1 MKSKYIIITISLLVI
16 LGWTLRF
23 IVTRNLSASGS
34 SGSGVTTTSV
44 QFVTSTIT
52 ADGTVTAQNQA
63 TLNFLTA
70 GKLTYL
76 PLKAGDPVY
85 SGQVIAQLDTYALQR
100 SLTLALNAYQAT
112 RDTFDQTQ
120 DNLNNNI
127 IKSQTAASYSN
138 AFDSIDT
145 VNAAI
150 ARIANQTQL
159 GLNNSVINV
168 ELANYALQLSK
179 LVSPL
184 KGILTRED
192 VTVAGVN
199 VTPATTFTVADPSTM
214 VFRAN
219 VPVQDIYYI
228 SLGSPVTISV
238 DGIKD
243 QISGT
248 VIKIFPSKITLGNGE
263 AVYQVDIQS
272 DQLKKL
278 AKLDETGTAI
288 ITTNSEN
295 VALIPAWTVLGGKYV
310 WVDENRTPILK
321 EVTVGKIHGNEI
333 EILGGLTSDDK
344 VITDPKFIPS
354 QKYQIL

>member
-1 MKSKYIIITISLLVI
+1 MKIKNVI
-16 LGWTLRF
+16 LAICLVLIFGTVGIYFGRK
-23 IVTRNLSASGS
+23 NLVMSSSNSGT
-34 SGSGVTTTSV
+34 TTTSV
-44 QFVTSTIT
+44 QFVTSTIS
-52 ADGTVTAQNQA
+52 ANGTVTAQNQA

-76 PLKAGDPVY
+76 PLKAGDSVY

-100 SLTLALNAYQAT
+100 SLTLALNAYKVT

-120 DNLNNNI
+120 DNLNDNI
-127 IKSQTAASYSN
+127 SKSQTALLYSN
-138 AFDSIDT
+138 AVDNVT
-145 VNAAI
+145 AVNNAI
-150 ARIANQTQL
+150 ARIGDQAQAGL
-159 GLNNSVINV
+159 GSSVINV

-184 KGILTRED
+184 KGIITRED
-192 VTVAGVN
+192 VTLAGVN
-199 VTPATTFTVADPSTM
+199 VTPATTFMVADPASM

-219 VPVQDIYYI
+219 IPVQDIYYI
-228 SLGSPVTISV
+228 SLGSPVSIAV

-243 QISGT
+243 AISGT
-248 VIKIFPSKITLGNGE
+248 VVKIFPSKLTLSNGE
-263 AVYQVDIQS
+263 SVYQVDIES

-288 ITTNSEN
+288 ISTNSEN

-310 WVDENRTPILK
+310 WVDNNGTPELR

-333 EILGGLTSDDK
+333 EIMGGLTSSDK
-344 VITDPKFIPS
+344 IITDPKYIPS
-354 QKYQIL
+354 LKYQIL